1 MGFFFVNHHHSNTPT
16 ACQKRWGSHL
26 VLALAVSPFL
36 GSFKAEFIN
45 SHTLTSQQ
53 GSECN
58 RVEAKIETKASPVG
72 GLINTIL
79 KKYQ

>member
-1 MGFFFVNHHHSNTPT
+1 MNHYHSNIPT
-16 ACQKRWGSHL
+16 ACQKRWGNHL
-26 VLALAVSPFL
+26 VLALALSPFL

-45 SHTLTSQQ
+45 SHTLSSQHA
-53 GSECN
+53 SEYN
-58 RVEAKIETKASPVG
+58 RLEVKIEKKASLVE